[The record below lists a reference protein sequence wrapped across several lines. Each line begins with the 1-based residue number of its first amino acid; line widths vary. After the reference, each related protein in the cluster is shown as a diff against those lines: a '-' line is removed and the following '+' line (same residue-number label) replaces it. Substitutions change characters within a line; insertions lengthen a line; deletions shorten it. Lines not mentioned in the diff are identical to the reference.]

1 MHDKMYYTYIVA
13 SRSRN
18 LYIGMTSQIEIR
30 MQQHKSGTFEG
41 HSSHYN
47 CNRLVYF
54 ERHPYVN
61 DAIARENQLEGWRR
75 EKKIL
80 LIERTSPTWQDLSE
94 DWGTYRFGHPNENAG
109 PSTPSGTNNAP
120 DCAQDDNQ

>member
-18 LYIGMTSQIEIR
+18 LYLGMTSQIEIR

-41 HSSHYN
+41 HSSDYN

-54 ERHPYVN
+54 ERHPYRQRRHSPGETTQRL
-61 DAIARENQLEGWRR
+61 AARKENLAHRTDQFNLGRSKRSMGNIPLQHSRR
-75 EKKIL
+75 KRRSFDSVRCKK
-80 LIERTSPTWQDLSE
+80 RTGL
-94 DWGTYRFGHPNENAG
+94 R
-109 PSTPSGTNNAP
+109 SG
-120 DCAQDDNQ
+120 